1 MHFFWVNPLST
12 LTYPLVISSMS
23 IPHWSSM
30 ISRVIHL
37 YLIDLI
43 CSLSVFS
50 HIMFL
55 YFPMIFPS
63 FRSDNFPVETSPVRP
78 CLNFRTRKRRTTP
91 RRNESMLWR
100 FELSEDPSSQGKL
113 TTSNSTP
120 AVFFFKK
127 ASKNRLWS
135 SLMSDLF
142 VDLGAILWKR
152 GWAAIKCTPAACRAY
167 PS

>member
-55 YFPMIFPS
+55 YFPSWDQSRAAVPQLQDTQETHDPS
-63 FRSDNFPVETSPVRP
+63 AERIDAVKVWVIWGSFESGEVDNFK
-78 CLNFRTRKRRTTP
+78 FHA
-91 RRNESMLWR
+91 
-100 FELSEDPSSQGKL
+100 SS
-113 TTSNSTP
+113 
-120 AVFFFKK
+120 FFSKKK